1 MSGDAQVCNE
11 CEQLFLEPEHLQVLC
26 SDFSLHNVERHTLS
40 YRRKTRALKSNS
52 IRGCGLCRILVN
64 YFKLDTDFW
73 KGVNLGL
80 SDKSPE
86 EVVFALYLV
95 DIAPLV
101 LSVNLEGV
109 KEIRGDKDWLA
120 FELLTTPGI
129 SNVNLHLRVAELF
142 QMILRRSIFLVGLR
156 TMMSAVAKALS
167 S

>member
-73 KGVNLGL
+73 KGVNL
-80 SDKSPE
+80 
-86 EVVFALYLV
+86 V